1 LSVDWIDYQCARQRS
16 AAGNQK
22 EEEEA
27 MSVRPSAVLSAARG
41 SRDLYRVQRVLRS
54 LIWFAG
60 FVVLGG
66 MTIVAST
73 VANLISPILG
83 LPVLVIGGLFSLII
97 PRMISSSLYII
108 PEFER
113 VVVLKMGKF
122 AGVKGPGR
130 FWVIPY
136 PPFYESVAAKL
147 DTRVQ
152 TRVITA
158 AETLT
163 ADNVPVGTEA
173 VVFWRVEDPQ
183 QAALQVVNYAEAVF
197 QAANSALKDT
207 VGTLELTDL
216 LGERE
221 KVSQQ
226 LKQIID
232 SAAASFGVDVSSVEI
247 TDVHVPADLIQELSV
262 LAQSRRAAQAKIA
275 EAEAEKAIAQKLQ
288 EASMMLSPVALD
300 MYRLNVLERIGR
312 EEGSQIVVY
321 GLGGAGPDMA
331 EVISASAAG
340 SLAGT
345 SGKRKVR
352 KQRPPSKPSA
362 IGE

>member
-1 LSVDWIDYQCARQRS
+1 MSRRRVVTMSTTSSRS
-16 AAGNQK
+16 LN
-22 EEEEA
+22 
-27 MSVRPSAVLSAARG
+27 S
-41 SRDLYRVQRVLRS
+41 VQRVLRS
-54 LIWFAG
+54 LIWF
-60 FVVLGG
+60 
-66 MTIVAST
+66 
-73 VANLISPILG
+73 
-83 LPVLVIGGLFSLII
+83 GLFFLLGAITLGVAFALTYVAKFLGYAVFFVGGFFTLII
-97 PRMISSSLYII
+97 PGMVSGCLYVI

-113 VVVLKMGKF
+113 VVVLKLGKF
-122 AGVKGPGR
+122 IGVKGPGL

-136 PPFYESVAAKL
+136 PPFYQSVAANL
-147 DTRVQ
+147 DIRVQ

-163 ADNVPVGTEA
+163 ADNVPVGCEA
-173 VVFWRVEDPQ
+173 VIFWRVEDPQ
-183 QAALQVVNYAEAVF
+183 RAALQVANYTEAVF

-221 KVSQQ
+221 KVSQR

-232 SAAASFGVDVSSVEI
+232 AAAASFGVDVSSVEI
-247 TDVHVPADLIQELSV
+247 TDVHVPTDLIQELSV

-288 EASMMLSPVALD
+288 EASMLMGSQAME

-321 GLGGAGPDMA
+321 GLSGNSLQMETTIAA
-331 EVISASAAG
+331 TAAG
-340 SLAGT
+340 SQLGSRGSSPRTGA
-345 SGKRKVR
+345 
-352 KQRPPSKPSA
+352 KPGPEQPLSN
-362 IGE
+362 E